1 MYLKRME
8 LQGFKSFADKTIL
21 EFKPGITS
29 VIGPNGSGKSNI
41 SDAIRWVL
49 GEQSMKSLR
58 GAKSEDIIFAG
69 TQARKS
75 LGFAEVS
82 IVIDNTDGKLPIEYT
97 EVTVTRKLY
106 RSGET
111 GYFINKTPCRL
122 KDILELFMD
131 TGIGKDGYSIIGQGK
146 IDEILS
152 NKSEDRRHIF
162 EEAAGIVKFRTRKQE
177 SEKKLEQTK
186 LNLLRIN
193 DILAE
198 IEANIEPLK
207 LQADKARKFLDLR
220 EELKSIEVGLFVHHI
235 QTYKEKLEQLLK
247 DEETI
252 TSQRE
257 QEDSKMESLQNA
269 KEDLRKVVD
278 DITNQIEAMQNLG
291 FESTNKIEKI
301 NSEIGITKERIQ
313 NNQNNQDNLKSKVK
327 EEISY
332 LDNNLISTLNIVNN
346 LSYDNYKVSSK
357 NIQSNKSDNN
367 EKQNNSTEQESQPSG
382 DLSQQGGKAES
393 NSQNSGNSSQT
404 QSIMTM
410 EKNGVLTSR
419 DKKTDWDLLKGL
431 LEALY
436 SSWSTIALDM
446 NGLNINSE
454 DILSFNT
461 FLNDAT
467 KSVKDENKKDTMNNL
482 LKLYALLPKYSSSV
496 ADDIFTNLLDTKVQV
511 LNAYVLTEDK
521 NWDEINKRLENA
533 INEYGNIINNVEINT
548 RNSAGVSQTYILLKE
563 LQRCTSVK
571 DVDIFYINYK
581 NFMQEIQ
588 GLE

>member
-1 MYLKRME
+1 M
-8 LQGFKSFADKTIL
+8 
-21 EFKPGITS
+21 
-29 VIGPNGSGKSNI
+29 
-41 SDAIRWVL
+41 
-49 GEQSMKSLR
+49 
-58 GAKSEDIIFAG
+58 
-69 TQARKS
+69 RKS
-75 LGFAEVS
+75 LKYIIYCIMMF
-82 IVIDNTDGKLPIEYT
+82 ILLFTL
-97 EVTVTRKLY
+97 
-106 RSGET
+106 T
-111 GYFINKTPCRL
+111 GC
-122 KDILELFMD
+122 
-131 TGIGKDGYSIIGQGK
+131 
-146 IDEILS
+146 S
-152 NKSEDRRHIF
+152 N
-162 EEAAGIVKFRTRKQE
+162 
-177 SEKKLEQTK
+177 
-186 LNLLRIN
+186 
-193 DILAE
+193 
-198 IEANIEPLK
+198 
-207 LQADKARKFLDLR
+207 
-220 EELKSIEVGLFVHHI
+220 
-235 QTYKEKLEQLLK
+235 
-247 DEETI
+247 
-252 TSQRE
+252 
-257 QEDSKMESLQNA
+257 
-269 KEDLRKVVD
+269 
-278 DITNQIEAMQNLG
+278 
-291 FESTNKIEKI
+291 
-301 NSEIGITKERIQ
+301 Q

-332 LDNNLISTLNIVNN
+332 LDNILISTLNIVNN

>member
-1 MYLKRME
+1 M
-8 LQGFKSFADKTIL
+8 
-21 EFKPGITS
+21 
-29 VIGPNGSGKSNI
+29 
-41 SDAIRWVL
+41 
-49 GEQSMKSLR
+49 
-58 GAKSEDIIFAG
+58 
-69 TQARKS
+69 
-75 LGFAEVS
+75 
-82 IVIDNTDGKLPIEYT
+82 
-97 EVTVTRKLY
+97 
-106 RSGET
+106 
-111 GYFINKTPCRL
+111 
-122 KDILELFMD
+122 
-131 TGIGKDGYSIIGQGK
+131 
-146 IDEILS
+146 
-152 NKSEDRRHIF
+152 
-162 EEAAGIVKFRTRKQE
+162 
-177 SEKKLEQTK
+177 
-186 LNLLRIN
+186 
-193 DILAE
+193 
-198 IEANIEPLK
+198 
-207 LQADKARKFLDLR
+207 
-220 EELKSIEVGLFVHHI
+220 
-235 QTYKEKLEQLLK
+235 
-247 DEETI
+247 
-252 TSQRE
+252 
-257 QEDSKMESLQNA
+257 
-269 KEDLRKVVD
+269 
-278 DITNQIEAMQNLG
+278 
-291 FESTNKIEKI
+291 
-301 NSEIGITKERIQ
+301 
-313 NNQNNQDNLKSKVK
+313 
-327 EEISY
+327 
-332 LDNNLISTLNIVNN
+332 
-346 LSYDNYKVSSK
+346 SSK

-404 QSIMTM
+404 QSIMM

>member
-1 MYLKRME
+1 M
-8 LQGFKSFADKTIL
+8 FIL
-21 EFKPGITS
+21 
-29 VIGPNGSGKSNI
+29 
-41 SDAIRWVL
+41 
-49 GEQSMKSLR
+49 
-58 GAKSEDIIFAG
+58 
-69 TQARKS
+69 
-75 LGFAEVS
+75 
-82 IVIDNTDGKLPIEYT
+82 
-97 EVTVTRKLY
+97 
-106 RSGET
+106 
-111 GYFINKTPCRL
+111 
-122 KDILELFMD
+122 
-131 TGIGKDGYSIIGQGK
+131 
-146 IDEILS
+146 
-152 NKSEDRRHIF
+152 
-162 EEAAGIVKFRTRKQE
+162 
-177 SEKKLEQTK
+177 
-186 LNLLRIN
+186 
-193 DILAE
+193 
-198 IEANIEPLK
+198 
-207 LQADKARKFLDLR
+207 
-220 EELKSIEVGLFVHHI
+220 LFVL
-235 QTYKEKLEQLLK
+235 TGC
-247 DEETI
+247 
-252 TSQRE
+252 SN
-257 QEDSKMESLQNA
+257 QN
-269 KEDLRKVVD
+269 K
-278 DITNQIEAMQNLG
+278 
-291 FESTNKIEKI
+291 
-301 NSEIGITKERIQ
+301 
-313 NNQNNQDNLKSKVK
+313 QNNQDNLKSKVK

-382 DLSQQGGKAES
+382 DLSQQGEKAES
-393 NSQNSGNSSQT
+393 NGENSGNSSQT

>member
-1 MYLKRME
+1 M
-8 LQGFKSFADKTIL
+8 
-21 EFKPGITS
+21 
-29 VIGPNGSGKSNI
+29 
-41 SDAIRWVL
+41 
-49 GEQSMKSLR
+49 
-58 GAKSEDIIFAG
+58 
-69 TQARKS
+69 RKS
-75 LGFAEVS
+75 LKYIIYCIMMF
-82 IVIDNTDGKLPIEYT
+82 ILLFTL
-97 EVTVTRKLY
+97 
-106 RSGET
+106 T
-111 GYFINKTPCRL
+111 GC
-122 KDILELFMD
+122 
-131 TGIGKDGYSIIGQGK
+131 
-146 IDEILS
+146 S
-152 NKSEDRRHIF
+152 N
-162 EEAAGIVKFRTRKQE
+162 
-177 SEKKLEQTK
+177 
-186 LNLLRIN
+186 
-193 DILAE
+193 
-198 IEANIEPLK
+198 
-207 LQADKARKFLDLR
+207 
-220 EELKSIEVGLFVHHI
+220 
-235 QTYKEKLEQLLK
+235 
-247 DEETI
+247 
-252 TSQRE
+252 
-257 QEDSKMESLQNA
+257 
-269 KEDLRKVVD
+269 
-278 DITNQIEAMQNLG
+278 
-291 FESTNKIEKI
+291 
-301 NSEIGITKERIQ
+301 Q

-346 LSYDNYKVSSK
+346 LSYDNYKVFSK

-367 EKQNNSTEQESQPSG
+367 EMQNNSTEQESQPSG